1 MPPSPI
7 GKACELDPPGPFR
20 NWWPADPGDDS
31 GLDHGGMKLSE
42 QYSDG
47 HKPQGAPDQETG
59 ALGVSHEALVAGPLR
74 CPADPGD
81 DSGLDHGGMKL
92 SEHHNDGPQ
101 GAPHQETGALGVSHE
116 GLVAL
121 LGGSAV
127 AAGQDTLTTGL
138 VQNVA
143 EDRITYSIATGD
155 AIFKASAHS
164 PEPGGAVAAADTF
177 LVVSHADFII
187 ENERSYGGHGPNDA
201 WVISELDYVAID
213 IKGWSPPG
221 GTVVIDL
228 SQWLESRGHDLPHG
242 NYADVMAMA
251 EAHGAGS
258 LSATLTDALTFE
270 NHFSFVN
277 AMGMVAV

>member
-1 MPPSPI
+1 MPRPPI
-7 GKACELDPPGPFR
+7 DPQGPLR
-20 NWWPADPGDDS
+20 CPADPGDDS
-31 GLDHGGMKLSE
+31 GLDNGGMKLSE

-59 ALGVSHEALVAGPLR
+59 ASGVSHEALVAG
-74 CPADPGD
+74 
-81 DSGLDHGGMKL
+81 HGGMKL

-101 GAPHQETGALGVSHE
+101 DAPHQETGALGVSHE

-138 VQNVA
+138 VQNFA

-164 PEPGGAVAAADTF
+164 PEPGGAVAAADAF

-221 GTVVIDL
+221 GTVVIDF

-258 LSATLTDALTFE
+258 LSATLTNALTFE

>member
-1 MPPSPI
+1 MPPPPI
-7 GKACELDPPGPFR
+7 KFR
-20 NWWPADPGDDS
+20 NCPADPGDDS

-59 ALGVSHEALVAGPLR
+59 ALGVSHEAPVAGPLR
-74 CPADPGD
+74 CPADLGN
-81 DSGLDHGGMKL
+81 DSGLDNGGMKL

-138 VQNVA
+138 VQNFA
-143 EDRITYSIATGD
+143 EDRITYSIARGD
-155 AIFKASAHS
+155 ATFEASAHS
-164 PEPGGAVAAADTF
+164 TEPGGAVAAADAF

-201 WVISELDYVAID
+201 WAISELDYVAID

-221 GTVVIDL
+221 GTVVLDL
-228 SQWLESRGHDLPHG
+228 SQWLQPYGHESPHG

-258 LSATLTDALTFE
+258 LSATLTNALTFE

>member
-1 MPPSPI
+1 
-7 GKACELDPPGPFR
+7 
-20 NWWPADPGDDS
+20 
-31 GLDHGGMKLSE
+31 
-42 QYSDG
+42 
-47 HKPQGAPDQETG
+47 
-59 ALGVSHEALVAGPLR
+59 
-74 CPADPGD
+74 
-81 DSGLDHGGMKL
+81 
-92 SEHHNDGPQ
+92 
-101 GAPHQETGALGVSHE
+101 
-116 GLVAL
+116 VAL

-221 GTVVIDL
+221 GTVVIDF